1 MKSDG
6 LSRIVQDLSLVK
18 NGQRGGWGGVGGERV
33 CGIRVAK
40 WNCGWMDYDAHSL
53 GKELMSE
60 NLVRKNIPPT
70 GHDIPVTR
78 P

>member
-40 WNCGWMDYDAHSL
+40 WNCGWMDYDTRSL
-53 GKELMSE
+53 GKELM
-60 NLVRKNIPPT
+60 
-70 GHDIPVTR
+70 
-78 P
+78 